1 MRVLVTGAS
10 GGLAVMRNYWVI
22 FQMLRRSSSWS
33 TDPVISASNRFQPIV
48 APPQRGRSVLRGSMG
63 HCMVE
68 CKARSAG
75 RGVRNCL
82 RKGEFK

>member
-33 TDPVISASNRFQPIV
+33 TDPVMSASNRFQPIV
-48 APPQRGRSVLRGSMG
+48 APLI
-63 HCMVE
+63 
-68 CKARSAG
+68 
-75 RGVRNCL
+75 
-82 RKGEFK
+82 